1 MSQYRCMKATS
12 VCLQDVI
19 VSAERQFIS
28 SLTQGKTLTVEGTL
42 FYQACN
48 SEKCYLFL
56 RNLMSCGM
64 CG

>member
-1 MSQYRCMKATS
+1 MKATS